1 MRGTVAPGT
10 SYTPNVSTTPDVE
23 SRKSRPDADWRL
35 LLLGV
40 LIVSAV
46 YVAWHL
52 GRGWVAHDEGTLGQS
67 AERLLQGELP
77 HRDFDEIYTG
87 GLTYLNAAAFRAL
100 GINLFNLRVV
110 LFAVFL
116 AWVPAV
122 FYVASRLVKP
132 VAAAGVTLLCVAW
145 SLPNYTA
152 PLPSWYNLFLTVF
165 GVAALFRWLE
175 DRRGRWIVLSGV
187 AAGLSFLVKV
197 IGLYFVAGV
206 LLFAV
211 FQAHEESRA
220 TAGPTARRA
229 TAYAIFATLSL
240 LSFVAALSMVVRY
253 GLHPAEVIQFVLPG
267 ALVAG
272 FLVRNEWVNPA
283 GDSRA
288 RFTALTRLLV
298 PFLLGFALPVAFF
311 VVPFVRGHALEPL
324 LNGVFLL
331 SSKRFGSAA
340 YRMISLWSMLGLV
353 PFALLGIYGR
363 TLAVRFTR
371 YHAIALAALF
381 AAWLMT
387 SASTPLVY
395 RLVWYALRGL
405 PPVLTLIGVLV
416 LSRPEG
422 SVAGRP
428 MRRSQVL
435 LLLGVT
441 AVFTLVQ
448 FPFSAPIYFCYV
460 APLVALTAAALYRYA
475 TPMAPAV
482 PALTTVF
489 LIAFAVL
496 RVNTSLLFGM
506 GVLYQ
511 PYPRTLPLEMPR
523 GGLSV
528 PDYDANMYNAAV
540 MVLHRHARGGY
551 TWASPDC
558 PEIYFLSGLRNPTR
572 TLFDFFDD
580 PTGRDARILS
590 ALQQHGVTAVVL
602 NRAPQF
608 SADLTDAFVAEI
620 ERRYPFGAD
629 VGKFQIRWQR

>member
-1 MRGTVAPGT
+1 MRGTVAPVT
-10 SYTPNVSTTPDVE
+10 PYNPNVSRTADVE
-23 SRKSRPDADWRL
+23 SPKSRPEADWRL

-40 LIVSAV
+40 LILSAV

-67 AERLLQGELP
+67 AERLLQGQLP

-87 GLTYLNAAAFRAL
+87 GLTYLNAAAFRLL
-100 GINLFNLRVV
+100 GTNLFSLRVV
-110 LFAVFL
+110 LFTVFL

-122 FYVASRLVKP
+122 FYIASRLVRP
-132 VAAAGVTLLCVAW
+132 LAAAGVTLLCVAW

-165 GVAALFRWLE
+165 GAAALFRWLE
-175 DRRGRWIVLSGV
+175 DRRARWIVVAGV

-211 FQAHEESRA
+211 FQAHEESRE
-220 TAGPTARRA
+220 TAGATARRA
-229 TAYAIFATLSL
+229 PAYSTFATLSL
-240 LSFVAALSMVVRY
+240 LCFVAALVMVVRH
-253 GLHPAEVIQFVLPG
+253 GLYPAEVIQFVLPG
-267 ALVAG
+267 TVVAG
-272 FLVRNEWVNPA
+272 FLIRNEWVNPA

-288 RFTALTRLLV
+288 RFTALARLLV
-298 PFLLGFALPVAFF
+298 PFLLGLAVPVAFF
-311 VVPFVRGHALEPL
+311 LVPFVRGHALEPL
-324 LNGVFLL
+324 FNGVFLL

-340 YRMISLWSMLGLV
+340 YRMISPWSMLGLV
-353 PFALLGIYGR
+353 PFALLALYGR
-363 TLAVRFTR
+363 RMAARFTR
-371 YHAIALAALF
+371 YHALALAALF
-381 AAWLMT
+381 AAWLVT
-387 SASTPLVY
+387 SASVPLVY
-395 RLVWYALRGL
+395 RIVWYALRAL

-416 LSRPEG
+416 LAKPRTG
-422 SVAGRP
+422 DADAAL
-428 MRRSQVL
+428 RRSQLL

-460 APLVALTAAALYRYA
+460 APLVVLTAAALYRYA
-475 TPMAPAV
+475 TPIASAV

-489 LIAFAVL
+489 LIAFAVM

-540 MVLHRHARGGY
+540 MVLHRYARGGY
-551 TWASPDC
+551 TWAAPDC
-558 PEIYFLSGLRNPTR
+558 PEIYFLSGLQNPTR

-590 ALQQHGVTAVVL
+590 ALEQHGVTAVVL

-608 SADLTDAFVAEI
+608 SANLTDAFVAEL
-620 ERRYPFGAD
+620 ERRYPLGAD
-629 VGKFQIRWQR
+629 VGKFQIRWRR

>member
-1 MRGTVAPGT
+1 MRGTVAPVT
-10 SYTPNVSTTPDVE
+10 PYTPNVSRTPDVE
-23 SRKSRPDADWRL
+23 SPKSRPEADWRL

-40 LIVSAV
+40 LILSAV

-67 AERLLQGELP
+67 AERLLQGQLP

-87 GLTYLNAAAFRAL
+87 GLTYLNAAAFRVL
-100 GINLFNLRVV
+100 GTNLFSLRVV
-110 LFAVFL
+110 LFVVFL

-132 VAAAGVTLLCVAW
+132 LAAAGVTLLCVAW

-175 DRRGRWIVLSGV
+175 DRRARWIVVAGV

-211 FQAHEESRA
+211 FQAHEESRR
-220 TAGPTARRA
+220 TAGAPARRA
-229 TAYAIFATLSL
+229 PAYSTFATLSL
-240 LSFVAALSMVVRY
+240 LCFVAALFMVVRH

-267 ALVAG
+267 TVVAA
-272 FLVRNEWVNPA
+272 FLIRNEWVNPA

-288 RFTALTRLLV
+288 RFTALARLLV
-298 PFLLGFALPVAFF
+298 PFLLGVAVPVAFF
-311 VVPFVRGHALEPL
+311 LVPFVRGHALEPL
-324 LNGVFLL
+324 FNGVFLL

-340 YRMISLWSMLGLV
+340 YRMISPWSMLGLV
-353 PFALLGIYGR
+353 PFALLALYGR
-363 TLAVRFTR
+363 KMAARFTR
-371 YHAIALAALF
+371 YHALALAALF
-381 AAWLMT
+381 TAWLVT
-387 SASTPLVY
+387 SASAPLVY
-395 RLVWYALRGL
+395 RIVWYALRAL
-405 PPVLTLIGVLV
+405 PPVLTFIGVLV
-416 LSRPEG
+416 LARPR
-422 SVAGRP
+422 AGDADAP
-428 MRRSQVL
+428 LRRSQVL

-460 APLVALTAAALYRYA
+460 APLVVLTAAALYRYA
-475 TPMAPAV
+475 APMASAV

-540 MVLHRHARGGY
+540 MVLHRYARGGY

-558 PEIYFLSGLRNPTR
+558 PEIYFLSGLQNPTR

-580 PTGRDARILS
+580 PAGRDARILG
-590 ALQQHGVTAVVL
+590 ALEQHGVTAVVL

-608 SADLTDAFVAEI
+608 SANLTDAFVSEI
-620 ERRYPFGAD
+620 ERRYPLGAD
-629 VGKFQIRWQR
+629 VGKFQIRWRR